1 MSLRQ
6 KHLPSW
12 KLKMMDFAETYLL
25 SNMAIW
31 GIQLKFHGGSL
42 LGTHMAPF
50 KTSNNAI
57 SPKKLEMFPSN
68 IIQRFS

>member
-12 KLKMMDFAETYLL
+12 KLKMMDLAETYLL

-31 GIQLKFHGGSL
+31 GIYLKFQGDTL
-42 LGTHMAPF
+42 LGTHVAPF
-50 KTSNNAI
+50 KTI
-57 SPKKLEMFPSN
+57 SS
-68 IIQRFS
+68 